1 MPLNILKKLLT
12 QNRNFW
18 QVFGAAIGA
27 FIGLTLLLFALQTWF
42 DLQKIL
48 RGSSEGENYII
59 LNKPVSLANTIFG
72 KSVFKDTELK
82 DIGNQPFT
90 KSVAT
95 FTANR
100 FKVSASSSAINFY
113 TELFFESV
121 PPEHLDIQDPD
132 FRWREGQTEIPII
145 MSKDYL
151 ALYNFGFAISQGL
164 PQFTPATIRKV
175 NFNINIRGKGTEKT
189 FTGRIIGF
197 SNRINSILVPENFM
211 AFANTQY
218 GDQADFGA
226 SRILLKV
233 ANPYDKTLNTYINE
247 QGYELSTGRLIG
259 GKLGSILNA
268 VIAALAIIG
277 VLLML
282 LSTLVFVLNYQLI
295 ISKSA
300 ADITLLRQIG
310 YRPSNI
316 ATILRGSLLRLLSGI
331 FAAVIVVLAV
341 TRIGIIDWLGKQ
353 DFTVTKGYDAP
364 VLLIGVALMTAIAFT
379 NVLNIK
385 KQVLNNE

>member
-12 QNRNFW
+12 QNRNIG
-18 QVFGAAIGA
+18 QVIGAAIGA
-27 FIGLTLLLFALQTWF
+27 FIGLTLLLFSLQTWF
-42 DLQKIL
+42 DLHKIL
-48 RGSSEGENYII
+48 RGSSEGDNYVI

-72 KSVFKDTELK
+72 KSVFKPEELK

-90 KSVAT
+90 KSIVP

-100 FKVSASSSAINFY
+100 FKVSASSSAINLY

-132 FRWREGQTEIPII
+132 FRWHEGQTEVPII

-164 PQFTPATIRKV
+164 PQFTPSTIRKV
-175 NFNINIRGKGTEKT
+175 NFDINIRGKGAEKT

-197 SNRINSILVPENFM
+197 SNRINSILVPESFM
-211 AFANTQY
+211 AFANIQY
-218 GDQADFGA
+218 GEQPDYGA
-226 SRILLKV
+226 SRVLLKV
-233 ANPYDKTLNTYINE
+233 ANPYDKTLSNYLNE
-247 QGYELSTGRLIG
+247 HGYELSTGRLIG

-268 VIAALAIIG
+268 TIVALAIIG
-277 VLLML
+277 ILLML

-310 YRPSNI
+310 YRPSDI
-316 ATILRGSLLRLLSGI
+316 ARILRGSLLRLLSGI
-331 FAAVIVVLAV
+331 FVTVIGVLTF
-341 TRIGIIDWLGKQ
+341 TRIGVVNWLEKQ
-353 DFTVTKGYDAP
+353 DFSVTKGYDSP
-364 VLLIGVALMTAIAFT
+364 VIWVGMTLRATIIIIPS
-379 NVLNIK
+379 LNINR
-385 KQVLNNE
+385 QVVLK

>member
-1 MPLNILKKLLT
+1 MPINILKKLLT

-18 QVFGAAIGA
+18 QVIGAAIGA
-27 FIGLTLLLFALQTWF
+27 FIGLTLLLFSLQTWF
-42 DLQKIL
+42 DLRKIL
-48 RGSSEGENYII
+48 RGSSEGDNYVI

-72 KSVFKDTELK
+72 KSVFKPDEIK

-90 KSVAT
+90 KSITPFV
-95 FTANR
+95 ANR
-100 FKVSASSSAINFY
+100 FKVSASSSAINLY

-121 PPEHLDIQDPD
+121 PPEYLDLQDPD
-132 FRWREGQTEIPII
+132 FRWHEGQQEVPII

-164 PQFTPATIRKV
+164 PQFTPSTIRKV
-175 NFNINIRGKGTEKT
+175 SFDINIRGKGIEKT

-197 SNRINSILVPENFM
+197 SNRINSILVPESFM
-211 AFANTQY
+211 SFANTQF
-218 GDQADFGA
+218 GDQPDLGA

-233 ANPYDKTLNTYINE
+233 ANPYDKTLGNYLNE
-247 QGYELSTGRLIG
+247 HGYELSTGRLIG

-268 VIAALAIIG
+268 TIVALAIIG
-277 VLLML
+277 ILLML

-310 YRPSNI
+310 YRPNDI
-316 ATILRGSLLRLLSGI
+316 ARILRGSLLRLLSII
-331 FAAVIVVLAV
+331 FVTVIGVLTF
-341 TRIGIIDWLGKQ
+341 TRIGVIGWLEKQ
-353 DFTVTKGYDAP
+353 DFTVTQGYDSP
-364 VLLIGVALMTAIAFT
+364 VILIGLLLITIIVII
-379 NVLNIK
+379 NILNIK
-385 KQVLNNE
+385 KQVLLK